1 MSKGIY
7 SFATLLTLNYFG
19 TSFGLLT
26 FEKGYR
32 FSSTL
37 YHYVYI
43 YIVVLFFA
51 FRFGGITKRAVKLEA
66 KLKEKEDAKKAASK
80 KEQ

>member
-1 MSKGIY
+1 M
-7 SFATLLTLNYFG
+7 TLNYFG

-37 YHYVYI
+37 YHFVYI
-43 YIVVLFFA
+43 YILVFFFI
-51 FRFGGITKRAVKLEA
+51 FRFGGVTKKAARLEA
-66 KLKEKEDAKKAASK
+66 KLKEREDTNKATAVKKD
-80 KEQ
+80 Q